1 VTRPVALLG
10 LQTLAVLGILACA
23 GVLAARFPARL
34 DLTPD
39 RRFTLSP
46 HTLEVVERLRDD
58 VRITL
63 FYSSQQSDL
72 RQDMAE
78 LLGLYDGASTRID
91 VHLLDLDRSPGAA
104 EQLDVS
110 SYNVAVVESG
120 GRREYVHLMNEDALT
135 AALLRVAG
143 MPTTI
148 AYFLQG
154 HGELDPT
161 DDSERAGATEAAR
174 VLAADG
180 FFVQRLAGA
189 ANIPADA
196 NLIVLAGPTRELAE
210 AEVAS
215 LTAWVRA
222 GGRLLA
228 LVDPETPP
236 SVAKLLASFGIEL
249 GADVVVDESS
259 RLYGT
264 DGLSAGVAYVNQAL
278 VEEPLAAQAMLPVAQ
293 SVRLVE
299 TDGVTV
305 DYLAMT
311 GEATWA
317 DVDRRDPAGGPQAF
331 REGRDRRG
339 PLPVGALARVGEGAG
354 AGRVVVIGDA
364 DFASNVYLSLLGNRD
379 LLVTAAEL
387 AARNE
392 VLGAARPRTTP
403 RGTISPIQLTQ
414 AESRI
419 VFWGT
424 VVVPAFL
431 LAATALV
438 VRRRRGRA

>member
-1 VTRPVALLG
+1 MTRPLTLLA
-10 LQTLAVLGILACA
+10 LQTLAVLGILACV

-46 HTLEVVERLRDD
+46 HTLEVVERLHDD

-72 RQDMAE
+72 RQDMGE
-78 LLGLYDGASTRID
+78 LLGLYDTASPRID
-91 VHLLDLDRSPGAA
+91 VHMLDLDRSPGAA

-110 SYNVAVVESG
+110 SYNVAVVEAG
-120 GRREYVHLMNEDALT
+120 GRREYVHLLNEDALT

-143 MPTTI
+143 MPAQT
-148 AYFLQG
+148 AYFVQG

-161 DDSERAGATEAAR
+161 DDSDRSGATLAAR
-174 VLAADG
+174 ALAADG
-180 FFVQRLAGA
+180 FVVQRLPGA
-189 ANIPADA
+189 ATIPPDA
-196 NLIVLAGPTRELAE
+196 SLVVLAGPTRELSD
-210 AEVAS
+210 AEVDG
-215 LTAWVRA
+215 LTSWVRG
-222 GGRLLA
+222 GGRLLV
-228 LVDPETPP
+228 LVDPEAPV
-236 SVAKLLASFGIEL
+236 SVSTLLARFGIEL
-249 GADVVVDESS
+249 GADVIVDEAS

-264 DGLSAGVAYVNQAL
+264 DGLSAGVAYMNQAI
-278 VEEPLAAQAMLPVAQ
+278 VAEPSAAQAMLPVAQ

-299 TDGVTV
+299 TDGVAV

-317 DVDRRDPAGGPQAF
+317 DVDRRDTADGPQAF

-339 PLPVGALARVGEGAG
+339 PLPVGALARVGSGEHE
-354 AGRVVVIGDA
+354 GRVVVVGDA
-364 DFASNVYLSLLGNRD
+364 DFASNVYLSMLGNRD

-387 AARNE
+387 AAREE
-392 VLGAARPRTTP
+392 VLAAARPPTSP
-403 RGTISPIQLTQ
+403 RGTLSPLQLTQ
-414 AESRI
+414 AQSRI

-424 VVVPAFL
+424 VIAPAFL
-431 LAATALV
+431 LAAAAV
-438 VRRRRGRA
+438 IVRRRTHA

>member
-1 VTRPVALLG
+1 VRRPLVLLG
-10 LQTLAVLGILACA
+10 LQALAVLGILACV

-46 HTLEVVERLRDD
+46 HSAEVIARLHDA
-58 VRITL
+58 VRVTL

-72 RQDMAE
+72 RQDMGE
-78 LLGLYDGASTRID
+78 LLGLYAAASPRIE
-91 VHLLDLDRSPGAA
+91 LRMLDLDRSPGAA
-104 EQLDVS
+104 EQLDVA
-110 SYNVAVVESG
+110 SYNVAVIESD
-120 GRREYVHLMNEDALT
+120 GRREYVHLVNEDAVT

-143 MPTTI
+143 VPTTI

-180 FFVQRLAGA
+180 FAIRRLPGA
-189 ANIPADA
+189 ASIPDDA
-196 NLIVLAGPTRELAE
+196 SLVVLAGPTRELGA
-210 AEVAS
+210 AEVES
-215 LTAWVRA
+215 LATWVQG
-222 GGRLLA
+222 GGRLLVLA
-228 LVDPETPP
+228 DPETPT
-236 SVAKLLASFGIEL
+236 SVRTLLARFGIEL

-264 DGLSAGVAYVNQAL
+264 DGLSAGVSYMNQAL
-278 VEEPLAAQAMLPVAQ
+278 VEDPLAAQAMLPVAQ

-299 TDGVTV
+299 TDGVRA

-339 PLPVGALARVGEGAG
+339 PLPVGALARVGDGERQ
-354 AGRVVVIGDA
+354 GRVVVIGDA

-379 LLVTAAEL
+379 LLVTSAEL
-387 AARNE
+387 AARDE
-392 VLGAARPRTTP
+392 VVAAARRRPTP
-403 RGTISPIQLTQ
+403 RGTLSPLQLTQ
-414 AESRI
+414 AESRL

-424 VVVPAFL
+424 VVAPAFL

-438 VRRRRGRA
+438 VRRRRGGA

>member
-1 VTRPVALLG
+1 MTRPLVLLG

-46 HTLEVVERLRDD
+46 HSREVIARLDDD
-58 VRITL
+58 VRITV
-63 FYSSQQSDL
+63 FFSSQQSDL
-72 RQDMAE
+72 RQDMGE
-78 LLGLYDGASTRID
+78 LLGLYDLASPRIE
-91 VHLLDLDRSPGAA
+91 LRMLDLDRSPGAA
-104 EQLDVS
+104 EQLDVV

-120 GRREYVHLMNEDALT
+120 GRREYIHLVNEDAVT

-143 MPTTI
+143 MPTST

-154 HGELDPT
+154 HGELDPE

-180 FFVQRLAGA
+180 FAVRRLPGA
-189 ANIPADA
+189 AVIPDDA
-196 NLIVLAGPTRELAE
+196 SLVVVAGPTRELGA
-210 AEVAS
+210 AEVES
-215 LTAWVRA
+215 LTTWVRG
-222 GGRLLA
+222 GGRLLVLA
-228 LVDPETPP
+228 DPETPA
-236 SVAKLLASFGIEL
+236 SVAALLGRFGIEL
-249 GADVVVDESS
+249 GDDVVVDESS

-278 VEEPLAAQAMLPVAQ
+278 VEDPPAAQAMLPVAQ

-299 TDGVTV
+299 TDGVEV

-339 PLPVGALARVGEGAG
+339 PLPVGALARVRRDGRE
-354 AGRVVVIGDA
+354 GRVVVIGDA
-364 DFASNVYLSLLGNRD
+364 DFASNVYLGLLGNRD
-379 LLVTAAEL
+379 LLVTSAEL
-387 AARNE
+387 AAREE
-392 VLGAARPRTTP
+392 VLAAARPRPSP
-403 RGTISPIQLTQ
+403 RGTLSPLQLTQ
-414 AESRI
+414 AESRL

-424 VVVPAFL
+424 VVGPAFL
-431 LAATALV
+431 LAAAAMV
-438 VRRRRGRA
+438 VRRRRGGA